1 MSKPPY
7 KLIWS
12 QLNAGKL
19 IPFLGAGASLC
30 CRPVTENGEDIR
42 WTAGED
48 FLPSGSELADW
59 LAKRCSFP
67 ELSDA
72 DLAKIASYFEIRARR
87 RLLVEELRG
96 IFGGDYSHG
105 SIHDF
110 LAAAPVPLL
119 IVTTNYD
126 DLIERAFRARKR
138 PYHLVTCSDRE
149 EYAGSVLW
157 WEPEAAAPKIRSPKE
172 LELSL
177 GDTSIVYKMHGTV
190 SAKHDSFVI
199 TEEDYVGF
207 LARMTYSNAIP
218 ARFMLQ
224 FREASFLFLGYG
236 LRDWNLR
243 VMLES
248 LRRGL
253 RRMKVRPQTDEVPF
267 PEAEAPLHEPAV
279 DDEEYP
285 SWAIQ
290 QHASE
295 LERELW
301 WRRNVQIFDLGID
314 EFVTGMRNA
323 REDRHDDTISSR
335 RTISQAVP
343 ARAVVPVPGA

>member
-1 MSKPPY
+1 MAEPPY
-7 KLIWS
+7 RLIWS
-12 QLNAGKL
+12 QLEAGKL

-30 CRPVTENGEDIR
+30 SRPVAENGEPLP
-42 WTAGED
+42 WTAGER
-48 FLPSGSELADW
+48 FLPSGRELAGW
-59 LAKRCSFP
+59 LAKCCEFP
-67 ELSDA
+67 ELTED

-87 RLLVEELRG
+87 RLLIQELRG
-96 IFGGDYSHG
+96 IFGRQYSHG

-110 LAAAPVPLL
+110 LASARVPLL

-126 DLIERAFRARKR
+126 DLIERAFQARGR

-149 EYAGSVLW
+149 EWAGSVLW
-157 WEPEAAAPKIRSPKE
+157 WEPGAQTPKVRSPKE

-177 GDTSIVYKMHGTV
+177 GDTSIIYKMHGTV

-253 RRMKVRPQTDEVPF
+253 RRMEVRPETEDVPF
-267 PEAEAPLHEPAV
+267 PQAMESYVPP
-279 DDEEYP
+279 DDGEYP

-290 QHASE
+290 HRSSE

-301 WRRNVQIFDLGID
+301 WRRNVQIFDMSID
-314 EFVTGMRNA
+314 DFITRMYRA
-323 REDRHDDTISSR
+323 REAQDDNTLSTRQTVIDSGPHAAVLPVSR
-335 RTISQAVP
+335 P
-343 ARAVVPVPGA
+343 